1 MLISMT
7 GFGKAEKLYLNK
19 KIVVEVRSLNSKQLD
34 LNLRLPSIY
43 RDIEME
49 IRNRVS
55 GALQR
60 GKIDMSVSFEETAE
74 IQVTPINE
82 LVFSTYYKQIQVIAQ
97 NNGIQLSPSEI
108 VPAILRLPDVLKVE
122 KDEIASDE
130 LNTVLQAC
138 DEAIRNLTEFR
149 AKEGAMLEAD
159 MVKRV
164 ALILNYLEQI
174 EPYELQRIQDVR
186 QRLTDGLRKLASDV
200 QIDANRF
207 EQEVIY
213 YLEKLDITEE
223 KVRLRQHC
231 SYFTET
237 INEKEP
243 VGRKLGFIAQEMGRE
258 INTLGSKANNAD
270 IQKLVVLM
278 KDELEKIKEQS
289 LNIL

>member
-1 MLISMT
+1 MT
-7 GFGKAEKLYLNK
+7 GFGKAEKVYLNK

-34 LNLRLPSIY
+34 FNLRLPSIY
-43 RDIEME
+43 RDIEMD

-55 GALQR
+55 GMLQR
-60 GKIDMSVSFEETAE
+60 GKIDMSVSIEEAGE
-74 IQVTPINE
+74 AQITPINE
-82 LVFSTYYKQIQVIAQ
+82 PVFSAYYKQIQVISQ
-97 NNGIQLSPSEI
+97 NNGIPLNPSEI
-108 VPAILRLPDVLKVE
+108 VPAILRLPDVLKVQ

-149 AKEGAMLEAD
+149 AKEGAILEAD

-164 ALILNYLEQI
+164 ALILNYLDQV
-174 EPYELQRIQDVR
+174 EPFESQRIQDVR
-186 QRLTDGLRKLASDV
+186 QRLTDGLRQLASDV
-200 QIDANRF
+200 KLDENRF

-231 SYFTET
+231 TYFTET

>member
-43 RDIEME
+43 REIEME

-55 GALQR
+55 GVLQR

-97 NNGIQLSPSEI
+97 NNGIQLNPSEI
-108 VPAILRLPDVLKVE
+108 VPTILRLPDVLKAE

-130 LNTVLQAC
+130 LHIVLQTC
-138 DEAIRNLTEFR
+138 DEALRNLSEFR
-149 AKEGAMLEAD
+149 AKEGGILQTD

-174 EPYELQRIQDVR
+174 EPYESQRIQDVR

-237 INEKEP
+237 VNEKEP

>member
-7 GFGKAEKLYLNK
+7 GFGKAEKVNGIR
-19 KIVVEVRSLNSKQLD
+19 KIVVEVRSLNSKQFD
-34 LNLRLPSIY
+34 FNLRLPSIY
-43 RDIEME
+43 RDFEMD

-55 GALQR
+55 GLLQR
-60 GKIDMSVSFEETAE
+60 GKIDMSVSIEEVGEA
-74 IQVTPINE
+74 QVTPINE
-82 LVFSTYYKQIQVIAQ
+82 PVFSAYYKQIQAIAQ
-97 NNGIQLSPSEI
+97 NNGIRLNPSEI
-108 VPAILRLPDVLKVE
+108 VPAILRLPDVLKVQ
-122 KDEIASDE
+122 KDEIASYE
-130 LNTVLQAC
+130 LNTVLLAC
-138 DEAIRNLTEFR
+138 DEALRNLAEFR
-149 AKEGAMLEAD
+149 AKEGAILEAD

-164 ALILNYLEQI
+164 ALILNYLDQL
-174 EPYELQRIQDVR
+174 EPFETQRIQDVK
-186 QRLTDGLRKLASDV
+186 QRLTDGLRQLTSDV
-200 QIDANRF
+200 KVDANRF

-231 SYFTET
+231 TYFTET

-258 INTLGSKANNAD
+258 INTLGSKANNAH

-278 KDELEKIKEQS
+278 KDELEKIKEQL